1 MAKNEEKPCPEIFTN
16 QKLKFSANLVEN
28 NAILTNFLTGIFLR
42 VFFRF
47 LQKKWLKFFSFLAKN
62 ENAKILETIVMNKEN
77 DLCFK
82 KSFGA

>member
-28 NAILTNFLTGIFLR
+28 NAILTNFLSGIFL
-42 VFFRF
+42 VFFHF
-47 LQKKWLKFFSFLAKN
+47 FAKMAQIFSFLAKN